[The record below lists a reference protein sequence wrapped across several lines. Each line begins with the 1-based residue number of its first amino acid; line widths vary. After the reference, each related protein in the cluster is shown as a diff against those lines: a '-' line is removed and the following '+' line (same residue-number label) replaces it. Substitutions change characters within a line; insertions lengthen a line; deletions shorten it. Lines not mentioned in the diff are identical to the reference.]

1 LTLPVTGDSIFI
13 GHLPTHKLSP
23 SYLGRS
29 GLTHMLKLKKIQI
42 LGFKSFCDR
51 TEVQVPGN
59 GVAIVVGPNGCG
71 KSNILDG
78 VSWVL
83 GEQSAKTLRGGKME
97 DVIFAG
103 TRDRKPTGMAEVSL
117 TLIDPEVYG
126 GADANAAT
134 EIDVQDEMPEEAVR
148 VGDNWDEAAIRAR
161 VADETERAV
170 EDAQPGRMEE
180 VEVPRSKINTIAI
193 AFPEDEPIFAL
204 PAHNVIAP
212 ASGSAMGTAAPHVV
226 LKIRRR
232 KFNQQ
237 QFRGGE
243 IVVTRRLFRSGDSEY
258 LLNGKLCRLRDIQE
272 LFMGTGL
279 GPESYALIEQ
289 GRIGQILS
297 SRPTDRRAILE
308 EAAGI
313 TKFKTKKRLAEAR
326 LEDAKLNL
334 ARVNDIFDEVTRQMN
349 SLKRQA
355 SKAERYARL
364 REEMRAKLRVVLA
377 SKFAAIEQECT
388 EIDAQLNTLAEEMQH
403 RSEAVQQFEAEH
415 GERTQRG
422 YAIEAELRENRE
434 RISQI
439 AMEID
444 RAQARR
450 RHNEERCAEL
460 LVRTAAA
467 EAELAQAHQRL
478 TALETERESNRQIL
492 ESAAGDLAAAQSDYA
507 LCQQEAATAASR
519 LAEIERQQE
528 ESRVTIFD
536 TVSSASRLRNQL
548 AQAEERLAGADREAR
563 RLEAEI
569 ANANAQVETFGG
581 QRGQLALEFETV
593 TQRVSGIT
601 EEISQLRRLIESKK
615 SDESRSK
622 ASLDTLRAEYATAL
636 GKKGSLE
643 AVIAEHGYS
652 TESVRRLF
660 QSGVMQ
666 SGLAPVGVL
675 ADFLEVE
682 PKYER
687 VVEDFLR
694 DELNY
699 IVVKSWDAAD
709 EGLRMLRTDVDGR
722 ATFLVHP
729 EDAQAKFSF
738 VLDEAAH
745 SAPPAAQI
753 VPLKNTIRVL
763 DGFGKSLEVILPK
776 LRDGYIV
783 PETNVARGLALENP
797 DAFFLSQA
805 GECFHNVT
813 VTGGKQRTEGPLS
826 MKRELREVLRQMEEL
841 EHALRDEEMRVLTLG
856 REIKE
861 LTSLLDRLEGE
872 KREAEHQAMT
882 SGHMLRQLDSEV
894 TRVGER
900 LNLCKL
906 EVTRLAA
913 ERAAQ
918 QDVIG
923 ARQAEIAELEERRL
937 QIEQQMA
944 AAQESLTA
952 LRQQRE
958 DSARTV
964 SQHAARVAATE
975 ERHRS
980 AGAVLQRIEA
990 QFVEMGERVQ
1000 SLSSQIEGAAAEK
1013 LQREAENEQLAQHAT
1028 DLEAERNAAQA
1039 REGLLQFETEQ
1050 LRARLSEI
1058 DELLRESRLL
1068 LDQARDKRGDLSAA
1082 AAKLESDV
1090 KYMAETCL
1098 NELGI
1103 EREALLAD
1111 TSLTHV
1117 TGDELSTEDQ
1127 TYRDLRQKLEGMG
1140 PVNMM
1145 ALEEYKESV
1154 ERHSFLDTQR
1164 KDLISSIEN
1173 TTATIREI
1181 DQISRQKFEEAFNKI
1196 NENFQ
1201 ATFKKL
1207 FGGGHGFMKLTD
1219 EENSAESGIDVVASP
1234 PGKRLQNVLLLSGG
1248 EKALTALALL
1258 VGIFQYAP
1266 SPFCILD
1273 EVDAPLDEANIGRFT
1288 ELVKEM
1294 SVQTQFVLIT
1304 HSKKTMSIAPVLYGV
1319 TMQEPGVSKL
1329 VSVRFGG
1336 E

>member
-1 LTLPVTGDSIFI
+1 L
-13 GHLPTHKLSP
+13 
-23 SYLGRS
+23 
-29 GLTHMLKLKKIQI
+29 LKLKRLQI

-51 TEVQVPGN
+51 TDLKFHGE
-59 GVAIVVGPNGCG
+59 GVAAIIGPNGCG
-71 KSNILDG
+71 KSNIADAI
-78 VSWVL
+78 SWVL
-83 GEQSAKTLRGGKME
+83 GEQSAKTLRGSRME

-117 TLIDPEVYG
+117 TLIDPQEYPG
-126 GADANAAT
+126 PDANAPT
-134 EIDVQDEMPEEAVR
+134 EIDIQDELPVNPMSLKHA
-148 VGDNWDEAAIRAR
+148 DDWDEAAIRAR
-161 VADETERAV
+161 AAAETESAV
-170 EDAQPGRMEE
+170 EDAQPGRTEE
-180 VEVPRSKINTIAI
+180 VEIPRSKVTTIAV
-193 AFPEDEPIFAL
+193 AFPDDEPVFAL
-204 PAHNVIAP
+204 PAHNIALT
-212 ASGSAMGTAAPHVV
+212 ASSTVAPQVL

-232 KFNQQ
+232 KFDQQ
-237 QFRGGE
+237 QFHAGE

-258 LLNGKLCRLRDIQE
+258 LLNGKLCRLRDIQD

-279 GPESYALIEQ
+279 GPETYALIEQ

-313 TKFKTKKRLAEAR
+313 TRFKTKKRLAEAR

-334 ARVNDIFDEVTRQMN
+334 ARVNDIFEEVTRQMN

-355 SKAERYARL
+355 SKAERFAKL
-364 REEMRAKLRVVLA
+364 RDEMRAELRVVLA
-377 SKFAAIEQECT
+377 SKFAAIERESA
-388 EIDAQLNTLAEEMQH
+388 ELDAQLDALAKDMQE
-403 RSEAVQQFEAEH
+403 RSAAVQQLESEH
-415 GERTQRG
+415 GGSTERS
-422 YAIEAELRENRE
+422 YAIEAELRENRD
-434 RISQI
+434 RLSQL

-444 RAQARR
+444 RAAALR
-450 RHNEERCAEL
+450 RHNDERCAEL
-460 LVRTAAA
+460 VVRSASA
-467 EAELAQAHQRL
+467 EAELAQARHRL
-478 TALETERESNRQIL
+478 GSLESERDSNRQIL
-492 ESAAGDLAAAQSDYA
+492 ESAAVDLAAAQQELSSS
-507 LCQQEAATAASR
+507 QQEASAAAR
-519 LAEIERQQE
+519 ALAELEHQQE
-528 ESRVTIFD
+528 ESRVAIFD
-536 TVSSASRLRNQL
+536 AVSSASRLRNQL

-563 RLEAEI
+563 RLETEI
-569 ANANAQVETFGG
+569 TSASLQVEAFGG

-593 TQRVSGIT
+593 TQRVAGIGK
-601 EEISQLRRLIESKK
+601 EISQLRRLIESKRLEETRAK
-615 SDESRSK
+615 TN
-622 ASLDTLRAEYATAL
+622 LDVLRAEFATAL

-682 PKYER
+682 PRFER

-709 EGLRMLRTDVDGR
+709 EGLRLLRSDVDGR

-729 EDAQAKFSF
+729 EDSQAKFSF
-738 VLDEAAH
+738 LVDEAAH
-745 SAPPAAQI
+745 CAPPTASI

-783 PETNVARGLALENP
+783 PGSDTARGLALENP
-797 DAFFLSQA
+797 DAFFLSQS

-813 VTGGKQRTEGPLS
+813 VTGGKQRAEGPLS
-826 MKRELREVLRQMEEL
+826 MKRELRDVLRQL
-841 EHALRDEEMRVLTLG
+841 EDLERALRDEEMHVLTLG
-856 REIKE
+856 REIQE
-861 LTSLLDRLEGE
+861 LTSLLERLDGE
-872 KREAEHQAMT
+872 RREAERQSMT
-882 SGHMLRQLDSEV
+882 SGHMLQQLDSEMARV
-894 TRVGER
+894 TERVSISRAE
-900 LNLCKL
+900 LH
-906 EVTRLAA
+906 RLAA
-913 ERAAQ
+913 ERAEQESILA
-918 QDVIG
+918 
-923 ARQAEIAELEERRL
+923 ARQAEIAALEQTRSRLEL
-937 QIEQQMA
+937 QIA
-944 AAQESLTA
+944 AAQESLGA
-952 LRQQRE
+952 LRQRRE
-958 DSARTV
+958 DAAQASSHRV
-964 SQHAARVAATE
+964 ARVAALE

-980 AGAVLQRIEA
+980 ASAVLGRIDSL
-990 QFVEMGERVQ
+990 FVEMNERVHA
-1000 SLSSQIEGAAAEK
+1000 LVSQIESAAAEK
-1013 LQREAENEQLAQHAT
+1013 LQRETENLRLEQQTA
-1028 DLEAERNAAQA
+1028 DFEGERNAGQA
-1039 REGLLQFETEQ
+1039 REGLLQFEKDQ

-1058 DELLRESRLL
+1058 DELLRGARQL
-1068 LDQARDKRGDLSAA
+1068 LDQARDSRGELQAS
-1082 AAKLESDV
+1082 AAKLQADAM
-1090 KYMAETCL
+1090 YMAETCL

-1103 EREALLAD
+1103 ERPALMAGNTLALVSGEELAVRDQSYRQMRARLEA
-1111 TSLTHV
+1111 
-1117 TGDELSTEDQ
+1117 
-1127 TYRDLRQKLEGMG
+1127 MG

-1145 ALEEYKESV
+1145 ALEEYKESA
-1154 ERHSFLDTQR
+1154 ERHTFLETQR

-1181 DQISRQKFEEAFNKI
+1181 DEVSRQKFQEAFAKI

-1207 FGGGHGFMKLTD
+1207 FGGGHAFMKLTD

-1234 PGKRLQNVLLLSGG
+1234 PGKRLQSVLLLSGG

-1258 VGIFQYAP
+1258 VGIFQYTP

-1288 ELVKEM
+1288 DMVKEM
-1294 SVQTQFVLIT
+1294 SLQTQFVLIT

-1329 VSVRFGG
+1329 VSVRFGAT
-1336 E
+1336 

>member
-1 LTLPVTGDSIFI
+1 L
-13 GHLPTHKLSP
+13 
-23 SYLGRS
+23 
-29 GLTHMLKLKKIQI
+29 LKLKRLQI

-51 TEVQVPGN
+51 TELKFHGE
-59 GVAIVVGPNGCG
+59 GVAAIIGPNGCG
-71 KSNILDG
+71 KSNISDAI
-78 VSWVL
+78 SWVL
-83 GEQSAKTLRGGKME
+83 GEQSAKTLRGSRME

-117 TLIDPEVYG
+117 TLIDPQAYNG
-126 GADANAAT
+126 TDASAPT
-134 EIDVQDEMPEEAVR
+134 EIDIQDDMPESAQSAVA
-148 VGDNWDEAAIRAR
+148 DDWDEAAIRAKT
-161 VADETERAV
+161 AEQTEQAV
-170 EDAQPGRMEE
+170 EDAQPGKTEE
-180 VEVPRSKINTIAI
+180 VEIPRSKINTIAV
-193 AFPEDEPIFAL
+193 AFPDDEPIFAL

-212 ASGSAMGTAAPHVV
+212 AAGASVGTPAGHVV

-237 QFRGGE
+237 QFHAGE

-334 ARVNDIFDEVTRQMN
+334 NRVNDIFEEVTRQMN

-355 SKAERYARL
+355 SKAERYVRL
-364 REEMRAKLRVVLA
+364 RDEMRAKLRIVLA
-377 SKFAAIEQECT
+377 SKFAALEHEAA
-388 EIDAQLNTLAEEMQH
+388 EIDAHLNALAEEMQH
-403 RSEAVQQFEAEH
+403 RTEEVQVFEAEH
-415 GERTQRG
+415 NERTQRG
-422 YAIEAELRENRE
+422 YAIEAELRENRD

-439 AMEID
+439 ALEID
-444 RAQARR
+444 RAHARR

-460 LVRTAAA
+460 LVRAASA
-467 EAELAQAHQRL
+467 EAELAQARHRL
-478 TALETERESNRQIL
+478 TALESERESNRQIL
-492 ESAAGDLAAAQSDYA
+492 ESAAADLAAAQND
-507 LCQQEAATAASR
+507 LVMCQQDAAAAAAS

-528 ESRVTIFD
+528 ESRVVIFD
-536 TVSSASRLRNQL
+536 TVSQASRLRNQL
-548 AQAEERLAGADREAR
+548 AQAEERLAASDRDAR

-569 ANANAQVETFGG
+569 TNANSQVETFGG
-581 QRGQLALEFETV
+581 KRGQLALEFESV
-593 TQRVSGIT
+593 SQRVSGIA
-601 EEISQLRRLIESKK
+601 EEISQLRRLVESKK
-615 SDESRSK
+615 LEETQAK
-622 ASLDTLRAEYATAL
+622 TNLDVLRAEYATAL

-666 SGLAPVGVL
+666 GGLAPVGVL

-682 PKYER
+682 PRYER

-738 VLDEAAH
+738 VLNETAH
-745 SAPPAAQI
+745 SAPASAAQI
-753 VPLKNTIRVL
+753 VPLKHTIRVL

-776 LRDGYIV
+776 LRDGYIL
-783 PETNVARGLALENP
+783 PESGSARGLALENP
-797 DAFFLSQA
+797 DAFFLSQT

-813 VTGGKQRTEGPLS
+813 VTGGKQRAEGPLS
-826 MKRELREVLRQMEEL
+826 MKRELREVLRQL
-841 EHALRDEEMRVLTLG
+841 EDLERALRDEETRVLMLG
-856 REIKE
+856 REIKD
-861 LTSLLDRLEGE
+861 LSSLLERLDGE
-872 KREAEHQAMT
+872 KREGEHQAMT
-882 SGHMLRQLDSEV
+882 SGHMLQQLDSEMA
-894 TRVGER
+894 RVSER
-900 LNLCKL
+900 LNVAQMELA
-906 EVTRLAA
+906 RLGA
-913 ERAAQ
+913 ERSEQ
-918 QDVIG
+918 EGILC
-923 ARQAEIAELEERRL
+923 ARQSEIETLELQRIELE
-937 QIEQQMA
+937 QKIA
-944 AAQESLTA
+944 AGQEYLTA
-952 LRQQRE
+952 LRQRRE
-958 DSARTV
+958 ESAQTT
-964 SQHAARVAATE
+964 SQHAARVATLE

-980 AGAVLQRIEA
+980 AAAVLQRI
-990 QFVEMGERVQ
+990 QSLFGEMGERVEA
-1000 SLSSQIEGAAAEK
+1000 LASQIEGAAAEK
-1013 LQREAENEQLAQHAT
+1013 LQREAENEQLTQSAS
-1028 DLEAERNAAQA
+1028 DLEAERNAAQT

-1050 LRARLSEI
+1050 LRARLGEI
-1058 DELLRESRLL
+1058 DELLRTSRAL
-1068 LDQARDKRGDLSAA
+1068 LDQARDRRGELSAA
-1082 AAKLESDV
+1082 AAKLQSDAQ
-1090 KYMAETCL
+1090 YMSETCL
-1098 NELGI
+1098 NELSI
-1103 EREALLAD
+1103 ERDVLMAD
-1111 TSLTHV
+1111 TTVTTV
-1117 TGDELSTEDQ
+1117 TGDQLAAEDQ
-1127 TYRDLRQKLEGMG
+1127 LYRDMRSKLEAMG

-1145 ALEEYKESV
+1145 ALEEYKETA
-1154 ERHSFLDTQR
+1154 ERHEFLETQR
-1164 KDLISSIEN
+1164 KDLITSIEN
-1173 TTATIREI
+1173 TIATIKEI
-1181 DQISRQKFEEAFNKI
+1181 DQISRQKFEEAFSKI

-1207 FGGGHGFMKLTD
+1207 FGGGHAFMKLTD

-1234 PGKRLQNVLLLSGG
+1234 PGKRLQSVLLLSGG

-1273 EVDAPLDEANIGRFT
+1273 EVDAPLDEANVGRFT

-1329 VSVRFGG
+1329 VSVRFGTQ
-1336 E
+1336 